1 MPVINPTPGPLG
13 RRFLGRKMHFSWSDV
28 KIPGSNDETRCLTGS
43 GSARAAEKWRGS
55 GTEAVAG
62 GKTMQVREGGNA
74 PPPARRA
81 TARTLRTFNGPRE
94 SRELIEAGPRHRRRK
109 RFESSRQQNTSV
121 TRDTCRLTRI
131 CIPIPPRIPPPAPS
145 RRLAGAATARYS
157 DPAAQA
163 PLPSSGRGGCY
174 ELLRALHLS

>member
-1 MPVINPTPGPLG
+1 MAVINPTPGPLG
-13 RRFLGRKMHFSWSDV
+13 RRFLGRKMHFSRKNSESCSEYNNNS
-28 KIPGSNDETRCLTGS
+28 PGTTKNAS
-43 GSARAAEKWRGS
+43 GSARARRNGGGRGRRRWRVGKQCKS
-55 GTEAVAG
+55 GKAG
-62 GKTMQVREGGNA
+62 MRRRR
-74 PPPARRA
+74 PDAR
-81 TARTLRTFNGPRE
+81 PRE
-94 SRELIEAGPRHRRRK
+94 PGRSTVLEHRSGPHRRRK

>member
-1 MPVINPTPGPLG
+1 MTAFHYNMAVINPTPGPLG
-13 RRFLGRKMHFSWSDV
+13 RRFLGRKMHFSRKNSR
-28 KIPGSNDETRCLTGS
+28 NDAKMPQAQR
-43 GSARAAEKWRGS
+43 
-55 GTEAVAG
+55 
-62 GKTMQVREGGNA
+62 
-74 PPPARRA
+74 ARRRNGGGRGRRRWRVGKQCKSGKA
-81 TARTLRTFNGPRE
+81 GMRRRRPDARPREPGRSSFNGPRE
-94 SRELIEAGPRHRRRK
+94 NSSKRGRRHRRRK

>member
-1 MPVINPTPGPLG
+1 MFPGANVNIFQDGP
-13 RRFLGRKMHFSWSDV
+13 
-28 KIPGSNDETRCLTGS
+28 NDETRDAS
-43 GSARAAEKWRGS
+43 RAQAQR
-55 GTEAVAG
+55 
-62 GKTMQVREGGNA
+62 
-74 PPPARRA
+74 ARRRNGGGRGRRRWRVGKQCKSGKA
-81 TARTLRTFNGPRE
+81 GMRRRRPDARPRE
-94 SRELIEAGPRHRRRK
+94 PGRSTVLEHRSGPHRRRK

-145 RRLAGAATARYS
+145 RRSAGAATARCS